1 MDKRLKMDIQALKL
15 ELVKQILHT
24 ESEELLNKLY
34 STLKV
39 QGKDFWLELSEAQRR
54 EVEIGL
60 AQIERGETIALED
73 FLKKVS

>member
-1 MDKRLKMDIQALKL
+1 MDIQALKL

-24 ESEELLNKLY
+24 ESEELLNRLY
-34 STLKV
+34 STIKV
-39 QGKDFWLELSEAQRR
+39 ESKDFWLELTDAQRR

>member
-1 MDKRLKMDIQALKL
+1 MDIQALKL
-15 ELVKQILHT
+15 ELVQKILNT
-24 ESEELLNKLY
+24 ESVELLNRLY

-39 QGKDFWLELSEAQRR
+39 ESPDFWLELTDAQRK

-60 AQIERGETIALED
+60 EQIECGKTIALED